1 MGARSNVSMVIPL
14 GARPEAARSVAELND
29 PDRKLP
35 EKPSTFTAPPV
46 GMMISLL
53 FGGEP
58 LHGTIRGQRG
68 RVKQS
73 MLAVV
78 NDAVAR
84 CELRDCLLGGVIE
97 DDAAN
102 GLPGAARECEYGRGR
117 PRFVRCCDVFHVR
130 ALNRLELKNNW
141 YQGDDAGI
149 GRVSNENGIPHDR
162 AGDPTQPT
170 WQSGCRGGREKLF
183 LESLVLEAEEFAGT
197 LRLHGPP
204 QVPQP

>member
-1 MGARSNVSMVIPL
+1 MTR
-14 GARPEAARSVAELND
+14 
-29 PDRKLP
+29 
-35 EKPSTFTAPPV
+35 
-46 GMMISLL
+46 
-53 FGGEP
+53 
-58 LHGTIRGQRG
+58 
-68 RVKQS
+68 
-73 MLAVV
+73 
-78 NDAVAR
+78 VAR

-117 PRFVRCCDVFHVR
+117 PRFVRCCDVFHVGS
-130 ALNRLELKNNW
+130 LNRLELKNNW
-141 YQGDDAGI
+141 HQGDDAGI

-183 LESLVLEAEEFAGT
+183 LESLVLEAEEFAGA

-204 QVPQP
+204 QVPQPANNHNCNQHFHGHPPRGGSSLRPREQGPIRASRSMGMAQ